1 MISRSPEATRAL
13 AARLG
18 DRLAPGDVVALNG
31 ELGSGKT
38 EFVHGLAQGLE
49 VPPHMVAS
57 PSFTLVHEYPGRVP
71 LVHLDLYRLED
82 LPAELLPDLEEYLS
96 GPQVVAVEWARR
108 LAPLLP
114 GDYLEVDLE
123 ILGENERQLTFTGH
137 GERSWELV
145 RHLAAAADGN
155 GSRQDHELWGD
166 LCVRPQGGT
175 RGSPPE
181 NYHLVCIG
189 IDPSPCTTKIFRR
202 PTWPR

>member
-1 MISRSPEATRAL
+1 M
-13 AARLG
+13 G

-114 GDYLEVDLE
+114 GDYLEVDLDDPGGKRAPTHLHRPRGAE
-123 ILGENERQLTFTGH
+123 LGAG
-137 GERSWELV
+137 
-145 RHLAAAADGN
+145 AAV
-155 GSRQDHELWGD
+155 GD
-166 LCVRPQGGT
+166 SGLIPN
-175 RGSPPE
+175 S
-181 NYHLVCIG
+181 
-189 IDPSPCTTKIFRR
+189 S
-202 PTWPR
+202 

>member
-1 MISRSPEATRAL
+1 MRPYPRISHSPEETRAL

-18 DRLAPGDVVALNG
+18 ERLGAGDVVALNG

-49 VPPHMVAS
+49 VPPHLVAS
-57 PSFTLVHEYPGRVP
+57 PSFTLVHEYPGRVS
-71 LVHLDLYRLED
+71 LVHVDLYRLED
-82 LPAELLPDLEEYLS
+82 LPPSMLPDLEEYLA
-96 GPQVVAVEWARR
+96 GPQVLAVEWARR

-145 RHLAAAADGN
+145 RYLAAAHASD
-155 GSRQDHELWGD
+155 GSR
-166 LCVRPQGGT
+166 
-175 RGSPPE
+175 
-181 NYHLVCIG
+181 
-189 IDPSPCTTKIFRR
+189 
-202 PTWPR
+202 

>member
-1 MISRSPEATRAL
+1 MKPYVRISRSPEATRVL
-13 AARLG
+13 AATVG
-18 DRLAPGDVVALNG
+18 GQAGPGGCGGLKRGTGQRQDQ
-31 ELGSGKT
+31 
-38 EFVHGLAQGLE
+38 FVHGLAEGLK

-145 RHLAAAADGN
+145 RHLAAAHSGD
-155 GSRQDHELWGD
+155 GSR
-166 LCVRPQGGT
+166 
-175 RGSPPE
+175 
-181 NYHLVCIG
+181 
-189 IDPSPCTTKIFRR
+189 
-202 PTWPR
+202 